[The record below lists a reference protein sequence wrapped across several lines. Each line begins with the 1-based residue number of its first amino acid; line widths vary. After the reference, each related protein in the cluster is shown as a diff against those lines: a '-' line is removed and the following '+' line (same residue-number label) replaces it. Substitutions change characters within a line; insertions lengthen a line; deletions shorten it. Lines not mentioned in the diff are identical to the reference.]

1 MLCPT
6 MTAWLSAIYF
16 RQCVYLRTP
25 RSKSLTASELQK
37 QYHKS
42 ALVPLEVMQVC
53 RRALGCIEKCKPY
66 IYKYVASDGVIG
78 ADLLR
83 TVIRN
88 SVENVTANTSLIVDD
103 NLRTRLDKEAESIV
117 KGI

>member
-1 MLCPT
+1 M
-6 MTAWLSAIYF
+6 
-16 RQCVYLRTP
+16 
-25 RSKSLTASELQK
+25 
-37 QYHKS
+37 
-42 ALVPLEVMQVC
+42 
-53 RRALGCIEKCKPY
+53 
-66 IYKYVASDGVIG
+66 ASDGVIG